1 MSKQEKLPATLRGM
15 EPKFN
20 VGDLVTHECDDE
32 WFGIILEVSDRS
44 LGEIPCWHC
53 KVRFPSGY
61 EAWHNDSRLKLQ
73 ARCKRG
79 KL

>member
-1 MSKQEKLPATLRGM
+1 MSEQEKLPATLGQM
-15 EPKFN
+15 DCKCH
-20 VGDLVTHECDDE
+20 VGDLVTHEADDE

-53 KVRFPSGY
+53 KVSFPSGY
-61 EAWHNDSRLKLQ
+61 QAWHNDSRLKLQ
-73 ARCKRG
+73 ARCQRG

>member
-1 MSKQEKLPATLRGM
+1 MSEQEKLPATLGAM
-15 EPKFN
+15 DAKFY
-20 VGDLVTHECDDE
+20 VGDLVTHETDAE
-32 WFGIILEVSDRS
+32 WMGIVLEVSDRS

>member
-1 MSKQEKLPATLRGM
+1 MSEQEKLPAILGEM
-15 EPKFN
+15 DCKFH
-20 VGDLVTHECDDE
+20 VGDLVTHEADDE

-44 LGEIPCWHC
+44 IGEVPCWHC
-53 KVRFPSGY
+53 KVRFPSGF

-73 ARCKRG
+73 ARCQRG

>member
-1 MSKQEKLPATLRGM
+1 MSEQEKLPATLGEM
-15 EPKFN
+15 DCKFQ
-20 VGDLVTHECDDE
+20 VGDLVTHEADDE

-44 LGEIPCWHC
+44 IGEVPCWHC
-53 KVRFPSGY
+53 KVRFPSGL

-73 ARCKRG
+73 ARCQRG